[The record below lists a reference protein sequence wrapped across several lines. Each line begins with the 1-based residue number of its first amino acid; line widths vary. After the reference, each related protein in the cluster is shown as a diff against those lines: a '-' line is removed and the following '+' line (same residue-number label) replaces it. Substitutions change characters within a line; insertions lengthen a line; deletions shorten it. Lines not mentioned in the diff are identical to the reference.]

1 MTLIKKQILLI
12 EDDLIDQMAFTRM
25 FSQKMSGF
33 SYTIANSI
41 HEAQQF
47 LRTEVFDIVIS
58 DFNLADGT
66 TFDLLKDLNNTP
78 VIIITGN
85 EDDATISTAK
95 LEIGAAACFTK
106 DLNLDY
112 LNKMPN
118 AVEAILSKK
127 NFQLDLPKPVQ
138 FKQEITEDADNALQ
152 YNLKKINEIFDGNK
166 KLVKETIQVFIK
178 HKINELEELKQAV
191 FVDDDCN
198 KVKKIV
204 HKMQSGFRVFDMT
217 SQEQIAGQ
225 IEKLASTCSKENNE
239 AILAIDALYK
249 KLKEQTYLV
258 IELLKKELLT
268 F

>member
-1 MTLIKKQILLI
+1 MTSKKQILLI

-25 FSQKMSGF
+25 FNQRMNLF

-41 HEAQQF
+41 HEAQEY
-47 LRTEVFDIVIS
+47 LRNTIFDVVIS

-85 EDDATISTAK
+85 EDDATVNAAK

-112 LNKMPN
+112 LKKIPN
-118 AVEAILSKK
+118 TIDAILSKK
-127 NFQLDLPKPVQ
+127 AFHLEAPKKVESKTKEVAKNSSPIH
-138 FKQEITEDADNALQ
+138 FD
-152 YNLKKINEIFDGNK
+152 LKKINEIFDGNK

-178 HKINELEELKQAV
+178 HKVNELKELEDYISVEK
-191 FVDDDCN
+191 DC
-198 KVKKIV
+198 KKIQKVV
-204 HKMQSGFRVFDMT
+204 HKMQSGFRVFDMQR
-217 SQEQIAGQ
+217 QEQAAGT
-225 IEKLASTCSKENNE
+225 IEKLAMQCSRNKETE
-239 AILAIDALYK
+239 LVIDNHFNQ
-249 KLKEQTYLV
+249 LKSDTHSV
-258 IELLKKELLT
+258 IELLEKELLK